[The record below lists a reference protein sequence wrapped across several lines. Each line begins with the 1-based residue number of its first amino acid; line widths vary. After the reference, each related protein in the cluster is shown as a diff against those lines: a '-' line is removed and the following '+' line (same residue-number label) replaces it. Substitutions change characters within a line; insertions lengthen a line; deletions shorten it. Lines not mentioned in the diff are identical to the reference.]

1 MILLL
6 QELGSVDRV
15 AATQNNYDDDHIHGQ
30 CNGLTG
36 GRFLG
41 TTKYI
46 FPGVLRADQPVC
58 GKLVRGEAYSEVVC
72 LRQQTVRTEAATS
85 TTGVGCDVV

>member
-15 AATQNNYDDDHIHGQ
+15 AATQNNYDDDHIHGK

-58 GKLVRGEAYSEVVC
+58 GKLVRGEPYSGSC
-72 LRQQTVRTEAATS
+72 LPPPANRPNR
-85 TTGVGCDVV
+85 GCNKYYRCRM